1 MSVFSVWA
9 SSSGVVFLNTEW
21 APWPCSAVAEAGNYT
36 FNNQSSGCYAH
47 GEEKMRHWTN
57 LATTSGFPGCSLVKH
72 SPANRRH
79 RFHPW
84 VGISH
89 GEDNGNPLQC
99 SCLGNPMDRGAWW
112 ATVTGS
118 QKNRI

>member
-9 SSSGVVFLNTEW
+9 SSSGIVFLNTEW

-72 SPANRRH
+72 SPANRRQQVPSLG
-79 RFHPW
+79 RNIPW
-84 VGISH
+84 RRKWQPTPVFLPGKSH
-89 GEDNGNPLQC
+89 GQRSLVGYNNG
-99 SCLGNPMDRGAWW
+99 
-112 ATVTGS
+112 VT
-118 QKNRI
+118 KE